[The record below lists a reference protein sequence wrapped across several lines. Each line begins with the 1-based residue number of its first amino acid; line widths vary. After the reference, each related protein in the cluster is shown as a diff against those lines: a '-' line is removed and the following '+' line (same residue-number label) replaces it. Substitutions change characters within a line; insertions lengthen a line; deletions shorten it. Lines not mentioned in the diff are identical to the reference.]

1 MSILNEIEEAVDKML
16 LTEVSN
22 EEVIRKFIN
31 NEYPHNKEEAPKYG
45 VRTDT
50 WSPIWGTANLKITR
64 VPLDMD
70 KDDEPDERGWSLNF
84 NATPMLYKDEDG
96 GIYFN
101 SQKISTSTTKVQ
113 TIIKNMIEN
122 DPELKEKVREV
133 DRDTIVK
140 LVRGQEVSDDLLKKI
155 GDEEPEPAEEE
166 SPEEE
171 APVDEEPTEEVPEE
185 EEVEDEEEVEEL
197 PTEEETEESEEES
210 VE

>member
-1 MSILNEIEEAVDKML
+1 MSLLNEIEEAVDKML

-22 EEVIRKFIN
+22 EEVIKKFVAKR
-31 NEYPHNKEEAPKYG
+31 EDG
-45 VRTDT
+45 
-50 WSPIWGTANLKITR
+50 
-64 VPLDMD
+64 
-70 KDDEPDERGWSLNF
+70 ERGDFPKN
-84 NATPMLYKDEDG
+84 KDEDG